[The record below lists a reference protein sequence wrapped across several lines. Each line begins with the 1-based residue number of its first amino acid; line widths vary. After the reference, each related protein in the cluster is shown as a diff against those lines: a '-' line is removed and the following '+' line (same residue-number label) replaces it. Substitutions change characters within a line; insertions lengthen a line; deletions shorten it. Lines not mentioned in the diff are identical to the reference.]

1 MTWEPEPDRTVWEQ
15 VYEELRRRIETEVYK
30 PRNPVP
36 SITQLEQ
43 EFGVARGT
51 VRKVLAKLADDG
63 LVRPI
68 SGKGTYVSPREPGS
82 PDSQAIKP

>member
-1 MTWEPEPDRTVWEQ
+1 MTRWEPAPDQTVWEQ
-15 VYEELRRRIETEVYK
+15 VYDELRTRIEAEVYK

-51 VRKVLAKLADDG
+51 VRKVLAKLARDG

-68 SGKGTYVSPREPGS
+68 SGKGTYVVPREERGES
-82 PDSQAIKP
+82 VDS

>member
-1 MTWEPEPDRTVWEQ
+1 MMQWQPEPDQTVWEQ
-15 VYEELRRRIETEVYK
+15 VYDELRQRIETGIYK

-51 VRKVLAKLADDG
+51 IRKVLAKLAADG
-63 LVRPI
+63 YVRAI
-68 SGKGTYVSPREPGS
+68 SGKGTYVTPRNGVEERF
-82 PDSQAIKP
+82 DT